1 MPNLK
6 KEEIVQ
12 LFSEL
17 SDPQIVESLKIVGCA
32 LLDDIHAHS
41 VVIHSLLTA
50 NSKKRVLAVF
60 FPSTARAIENEKRE
74 IE

>member
-1 MPNLK
+1 MPKIK
-6 KEEIVQ
+6 KEELEQ
-12 LFSEL
+12 LFKEL

-32 LLDDIHAHS
+32 LLDDIQAHS
-41 VVIHSLLTA
+41 TTIHSLLTA
-50 NSKKRVLAVF
+50 SNKKRVLEVF

>member
-41 VVIHSLLTA
+41 VTIHSLLAA
-50 NSKKRVLAVF
+50 NSKKKYLEVL
-60 FPSTARAIENEKRE
+60 FPYTARAIENEKKPLP
-74 IE
+74 